1 MIYHVNGALELCEPT
16 FCVIDC
22 AGVGYKLS
30 ISESTYGSIVGHIG
44 EKMKL
49 LTYLQVREDDVEL
62 YGFKTSDELSAFK
75 LLITVSGVGPKAA
88 ISILSLLTPDKLA
101 SAICCEDAKA
111 ISKANGVGPKTAAR
125 VVLELKDKMAKQA
138 FAVSTVQASTIGA
151 QSVSIGASSN
161 LSEALDALIV
171 LGYTR
176 SDAQR
181 ALVGIDPNLDV
192 TRIIPLALN
201 KLMR

>member
-1 MIYHVNGALELCEPT
+1 MIYHVNGTLELCEPS

-22 AGVGYKLS
+22 NGVGYKLS
-30 ISESTYGSIVGHIG
+30 ISENTYGSIVGHTG

-62 YGFKTSDELSAFK
+62 YGFKTNDELSAFK
-75 LLITVSGVGPKAA
+75 LLITVSGVGPKAGMA
-88 ISILSLLTPDKLA
+88 ILSLMTPDRLA
-101 SAICCEDAKA
+101 IAICNEDAKA
-111 ISKANGVGPKTAAR
+111 ISKANGIGPKTAAR
-125 VVLELKDKMAKQA
+125 VVLELKDKMAKQN
-138 FAVSTVQASTIGA
+138 FVTNVGASGVASIPTA
-151 QSVSIGASSN
+151 NIGASSN
-161 LSEALDALIV
+161 LSEALDALMV
-171 LGYTR
+171 LGYNR

-192 TRIIPLALN
+192 TKIIPLALN

>member
-1 MIYHVNGALELCEPT
+1 MIYHVNGSLELCEPA

-22 AGVGYKLS
+22 GGVGYKLS
-30 ISESTYGSIVGHIG
+30 ISENTYGSIVGHVG

-62 YGFKTSDELSAFK
+62 YGFKTNDELSAFK

-88 ISILSLLTPDKLA
+88 ISILSLMTPDRLA
-101 SAICCEDAKA
+101 SAICTEDSKA
-111 ISKANGVGPKTAAR
+111 ISKASGVGPKTAAR
-125 VVLELKDKMAKQA
+125 VVLELKDKMAKQV
-138 FAVSTVQASTIGA
+138 FAANTNIGGVSAP
-151 QSVSIGASSN
+151 VSNIGASSN
-161 LSEALDALIV
+161 LSEALDALMV
-171 LGYTR
+171 LGYNR

-192 TRIIPLALN
+192 TKIIPLALN

>member
-1 MIYHVNGALELCEPT
+1 MIYHLNGALEFCEPS

-22 AGVGYKLS
+22 MGVGYKLS
-30 ISESTYGSIVGHIG
+30 ITENTYGSIVGHVG

-62 YGFKTSDELSAFK
+62 YGFKTNDELSAFK

-88 ISILSLLTPDKLA
+88 IAILSLMTPDRLA
-101 SAICCEDAKA
+101 SAICTEDSKA
-111 ISKANGVGPKTAAR
+111 IAKANGIGPKTAAR
-125 VVLELKDKMAKQA
+125 VVLELKDKMAKQV
-138 FAVSTVQASTIGA
+138 FANNVGVGVTTAPSLNIG
-151 QSVSIGASSN
+151 SNSN

-171 LGYTR
+171 LGY
-176 SDAQR
+176 SKQDAQR

-192 TRIIPLALN
+192 TKIIPLALN

>member
-1 MIYHVNGALELCEPT
+1 MIYQVNGVLEFCEPT

-22 AGVGYKLS
+22 MGVGYKLS
-30 ISESTYGSIVGHIG
+30 ITENTYGTIIGHVG

-49 LTYLQVREDDVEL
+49 LTHLQVREDDVEL
-62 YGFKTSDELSAFK
+62 YGFKTNDELSAFK

-88 ISILSLLTPDKLA
+88 ISILSLMTPDRLA
-101 SAICCEDAKA
+101 TAICTEDFKAIAKA
-111 ISKANGVGPKTAAR
+111 NNIGPKTAQR
-125 VVLELKDKMAKQA
+125 IVLELKDKMAKQV
-138 FAVSTVQASTIGA
+138 FATNISTNT
-151 QSVSIGASSN
+151 SVAPSINVATSSN

-171 LGYTR
+171 LGYTKQ
-176 SDAQR
+176 DAQR

-192 TRIIPLALN
+192 TKIIPLALN

>member
-1 MIYHVNGALELCEPT
+1 MIYHLNGTLELCEPS

-22 AGVGYKLS
+22 TGVGYKLS
-30 ISESTYGSIVGHIG
+30 ITENTYGSIVGHVG

-49 LTYLQVREDDVEL
+49 LTHLQVREDDVEL
-62 YGFKTSDELSAFK
+62 YGFKTNDELSAFK

-88 ISILSLLTPDKLA
+88 IAILSLMTPDRLA
-101 SAICCEDAKA
+101 SAICTEDSKA
-111 ISKANGVGPKTAAR
+111 IAKANGIGPKTAAR
-125 VVLELKDKMAKQA
+125 VVLELKDKMAKQV
-138 FAVSTVQASTIGA
+138 FANNVGVGTTSAPTLNIG
-151 QSVSIGASSN
+151 SSSN

-171 LGYTR
+171 LGY
-176 SDAQR
+176 SKQDAQR

-192 TRIIPLALN
+192 TKIIPLALN

>member
-1 MIYHVNGALELCEPT
+1 MIYHLNGILELCEPA

-22 AGVGYKLS
+22 SGVGYKLS
-30 ISESTYGSIVGHIG
+30 ISESTYASIVGHVG

-62 YGFKTSDELSAFK
+62 YGFTTNDELSAFK

-88 ISILSLLTPDKLA
+88 ISILSLFTPDKLA
-101 SAICCEDAKA
+101 VAVCNEDAKA
-111 ISKANGVGPKTAAR
+111 ISKANGIGPKTAAR
-125 VVLELKDKMAKQA
+125 VVLELKDKMAKQPFMPVGGVNSNA
-138 FAVSTVQASTIGA
+138 SLPTVNIG
-151 QSVSIGASSN
+151 SSSN

-171 LGYTR
+171 LGYNR
-176 SDAQR
+176 GDAQR
-181 ALVGIDPNLDV
+181 ALAGIDPNLDV
-192 TRIIPLALN
+192 TKIIPIALN